1 MAEASVTYTA
11 PPKNDRRTIFGWC
24 MYDWANSAYITTAI
38 TLLPVYFTNFV
49 VGAAGI
55 ELFGKTIAPDA
66 AWGFLVGATDFLA
79 FICAPVLGAIA
90 DFSAAKRRFLL
101 FFAYLGA
108 LFTVLLYFTH
118 SGDLY
123 RTMFFF
129 AIAQLGFINA
139 NVVYDAFLPQIASED
154 KMDWVSGKG
163 YSFGY
168 VGGGIQFG
176 LALLLVS
183 FHDKLGLGQENAI
196 RIGIASAGLWWAG
209 FTLFTARC
217 LKEPS
222 SPTQLPERYRNWP
235 RILAYPALGISRT
248 WATTLHVRRFRHLV
262 LFLLA
267 YMLYNDGI
275 QTVIVLAASYGS
287 VELKLPV
294 SALMITILIIQGVA
308 TVGAVV
314 FSKLAQRFGTKRT
327 IMLSLVLWSGVV
339 IYAYFIH
346 TQTEFFVLGMVVGI
360 VLGGSQALSRSFYG
374 SMVPEAASAEFYG
387 FYTVF
392 SKFSAIWGPVVFGVI
407 RQVAGSSRLAIISLV
422 IFFVLGLIL
431 LSLVDENKAR
441 EAKAAG
447 AF

>member
-1 MAEASVTYTA
+1 MADVAATYV
-11 PPKNDRRTIFGWC
+11 PLPKNDSRTIFGWC

-38 TLLPVYFTNFV
+38 TLLPIYFTKFV
-49 VGAAGI
+49 VGDGGI
-55 ELFGKTIAPDA
+55 DLFGRNIAPDA
-66 AWGFLVGATDFLA
+66 FWGFLVGATDFLA

-129 AIAQLGFINA
+129 ALAQLGFINA

-183 FHDKLGLGQENAI
+183 FHEKLGLGQEDAI
-196 RIGIASAGLWWAG
+196 RIGIASAGLWWG
-209 FTLFTARC
+209 FFTLFTARN
-217 LKEPS
+217 LKEAPS
-222 SPTQLPERYRNWP
+222 TAELPERFRKLP
-235 RILAYPALGISRT
+235 RLLAYPALGISRT
-248 WATTLHVRRFRHLV
+248 WATTLHVRRFKHLA
-262 LFLLA
+262 LFLVA

-275 QTVIVLAASYGS
+275 QTVIVLAATYGS
-287 VELKLPV
+287 VELKLPA
-294 SALMITILIIQGVA
+294 SALMITILIIQAVA

-327 IMLSLVLWSGVV
+327 IMVSLVLWSGVV

-346 TQTEFFVLGMVVGI
+346 TQVQFFALGMVVGV

-374 SMVPEAASAEFYG
+374 SMVPESASAEFYG

-392 SKFSAIWGPVVFGVI
+392 SKFSSIWGPLVFAGIKTVT
-407 RQVAGSSRLAIISLV
+407 GSSRLAIVSLV
-422 IFFVLGLIL
+422 IFFVVGLIL
-431 LSLVDENKAR
+431 LSLVDEKKAR

>member
-1 MAEASVTYTA
+1 MAEAQDRSAA
-11 PPKNDRRTIFGWC
+11 PPKNDRRTLFGWC

-38 TLLPVYFTNFV
+38 TLLPIYFANFV
-49 VGAAGI
+49 VGPGGVV
-55 ELFGKTIAPDA
+55 LGGRHFAPDA
-66 AWGFLVGATDFLA
+66 LWGFLVGGTDFLA
-79 FICAPVLGAIA
+79 FVCAPVLGAMA

-118 SGDLY
+118 SGDFY
-123 RTMFFF
+123 RTIFFF
-129 AIAQLGFINA
+129 AVAQLGYINA

-163 YSFGY
+163 YSYGY

-183 FHDKLGLGQENAI
+183 FHENLGLGQEDAI

-217 LKEPS
+217 LKEAPS
-222 SPTQLPERYRNWP
+222 STELPERYRHWP

-248 WATTLHVRRFRHLV
+248 WQTTQRVRRFKHLV
-262 LFLLA
+262 LFLVA
-267 YMLYNDGI
+267 FMLYNDGI
-275 QTVIVLAASYGS
+275 QTVIVIAASYGA
-287 VELKLPV
+287 VELKLPA
-294 SALMITILIIQGVA
+294 SALMITILIIQAVA
-308 TVGAVV
+308 TLGAML
-314 FSKLAQRFGTKRT
+314 FSRLAQRMGTKRT

-346 TQTEFFVLGMVVGI
+346 TKVEFFALGMVVGV

-374 SMVPEAASAEFYG
+374 SMIPESASGEFFG

-392 SKFSAIWGPVVFGVI
+392 SKFSAIWGPMIFGAI
-407 RQVAGSSRLAIISLV
+407 KVATGSSRLAIVSLV
-422 IFFVLGLIL
+422 IFFVVGLIL
-431 LSLVDENKAR
+431 LSLVNEEKAR
-441 EAKAAG
+441 EARAAG

>member
-1 MAEASVTYTA
+1 
-11 PPKNDRRTIFGWC
+11 

-38 TLLPVYFTNFV
+38 SLLPIYFANFV
-49 VGAAGI
+49 VGPGGVV
-55 ELFGKTIAPDA
+55 LGGRPFAPDA
-66 AWGFLVGATDFLA
+66 LWGFLVGATDFLA
-79 FICAPVLGAIA
+79 FVCAPVLGAMA

-108 LFTVLLYFTH
+108 LFTVLLYFTQ

-176 LALLLVS
+176 LAMLLVR
-183 FHDKLGLGQENAI
+183 FHESVGLTQEEAM
-196 RIGIASAGLWWAG
+196 RMGIASAGIWWAG
-209 FTLFTARC
+209 FTLFTARY
-217 LKEPS
+217 LREGRS
-222 SPTQLPERYRNWP
+222 SETLPERYRKW
-235 RILAYPALGISRT
+235 PALVAYAAVGVSRLVQ
-248 WATTLHVRRFRHLV
+248 TTKRVRRFRHLV
-262 LFLLA
+262 LFLVA
-267 YMLYNDGI
+267 FMLYNDGI
-275 QTVIVLAASYGS
+275 QTVIVIAASYGA

-294 SALMITILIIQGVA
+294 SALMITILIIQAVA
-308 TVGAVV
+308 TLGAIL
-314 FSKLAQRFGTKRT
+314 FSRLARRLGTKRT

-346 TQTEFFVLGMVVGI
+346 TQMEFFALGMVVGV

-374 SMVPEAASAEFYG
+374 SMIPEAASGEFFG

-392 SKFSAIWGPVVFGVI
+392 SKFSAIWGPMIFGAI
-407 RQVAGSSRLAIISLV
+407 KVATGSSRLAIVSLV
-422 IFFVLGLIL
+422 LFFVVGLIL
-431 LSLVDENKAR
+431 LSLVNEEKAR
-441 EAKAAG
+441 EARVAG

>member
-1 MAEASVTYTA
+1 MADAPATYIP
-11 PPKNDRRTIFGWC
+11 PPKNDPRTIFGWC

-38 TLLPVYFTNFV
+38 TLLPIYFAHV
-49 VGAAGI
+49 IVGAEGVV
-55 ELFGKTIAPDA
+55 LGGTRYAPDA
-66 AWGFLVGATDFLA
+66 LWGFLVGATDFLA
-79 FICAPVLGAIA
+79 FVCAPVLGAIA

-101 FFAYLGA
+101 FFAYLGS

-118 SGDLY
+118 GGDLN
-123 RTMFFF
+123 RTVFFF
-129 AIAQLGFINA
+129 AIAQLGYINA
-139 NVVYDAFLPQIASED
+139 NVVYDAFLPQISSQD

-183 FHDKLGLGQENAI
+183 FHEKFGLEQVDAI

-209 FTLFTARC
+209 FTLFTARN
-217 LKEPS
+217 LKEAPS
-222 SPTQLPERYRNWP
+222 TAELPERYRGWP
-235 RILAYPALGISRT
+235 RLLAYPALGISRT
-248 WATTLHVRRFRHLV
+248 WQTTRRVRRFRHLA
-262 LFLLA
+262 LFLVA

-275 QTVIVLAASYGS
+275 QTVIFLAATYGS
-287 VELKLPV
+287 VELKLPA
-294 SALMITILIIQGVA
+294 SALMITILIIQAVA

-314 FSKLAQRFGTKRT
+314 FSKLALVLGTKRT
-327 IMLSLVLWSGVV
+327 IMLSLLLWSGVV

-346 TQTEFFVLGMVVGI
+346 TQTQFFALGMVVGI

-374 SMVPEAASAEFYG
+374 SMVPESASAEFYG

-392 SKFSAIWGPVVFGVI
+392 SKFSSIWGPLVFAFI
-407 RQVAGSSRLAIISLV
+407 RQVAGSSRLAIVSLV
-422 IFFVLGLIL
+422 IFFVVGLVL
-431 LSLVDENKAR
+431 LSLVNEEKAR
-441 EAKAAG
+441 EARAAG

>member
-1 MAEASVTYTA
+1 MAQTPETYPA

-38 TLLPVYFTNFV
+38 TLLPIYFANFV
-49 VGAAGI
+49 VGPNGVM
-55 ELFGKTIAPDA
+55 LGGRHFAPDA
-66 AWGFLVGATDFLA
+66 LWAFLVGATDFLA

-90 DFSAAKRRFLL
+90 DFAAAKRRFLL
-101 FFAYLGA
+101 FFAYLGS
-108 LFTVLLYFTH
+108 LFTILLYFTH

-123 RTMFFF
+123 RTVFFF
-129 AIAQLGFINA
+129 AIAQLGYINA
-139 NVVYDAFLPQIASED
+139 NVVYDAFLPQISSED

-183 FHDKLGLGQENAI
+183 FHEKVGLGQEDAI
-196 RIGIASAGLWWAG
+196 RIGIASAGIWWAG

-217 LKEPS
+217 LKEAPS
-222 SPTQLPERYRNWP
+222 SSELPERLRRWP
-235 RILAYPALGISRT
+235 KLLAYPALGISRT
-248 WATTLHVRRFRHLV
+248 WQTTLHVRRYRHLV
-262 LFLLA
+262 LFLVA
-267 YMLYNDGI
+267 FMLYNDGI
-275 QTVIVLAASYGS
+275 QTVIVIAASYGA
-287 VELKLPV
+287 VELKLPP
-294 SALMITILIIQGVA
+294 SALMITILIIQAVA

-314 FSKLAQRFGTKRT
+314 FSRLAQRFGTKRT

-346 TQTEFFVLGMVVGI
+346 TKTEFFALGMVVGI
-360 VLGGSQALSRSFYG
+360 VLGGSQALSRSYYG
-374 SMVPEAASAEFYG
+374 SMVPEAASAQFYG

-392 SKFSAIWGPVVFGVI
+392 SKFSAIWGPVTFGLI
-407 RQVAGSSRLAIISLV
+407 KQTTGSSRLAIISLIV
-422 IFFVLGLIL
+422 FFVAGLIL
-431 LSLVDENKAR
+431 LSLVDEKKAR
-441 EAKAAG
+441 EARAAE